1 MLTEQLVFKLVTN
14 GVEHDIDLEFETVQ
28 DPQPELLL
36 RAKLEFNQKRMF
48 NFIQEL
54 QQKSREERLAI
65 YQQIKQIDDDCE
77 QD

>member
-1 MLTEQLVFKLVTN
+1 MTN
-14 GVEHDIDLEFETVQ
+14 GVEHDIDLDFETVH
-28 DPQPELLL
+28 DPQPELIL

>member
-1 MLTEQLVFKLVTN
+1 MVTN

-28 DPQPELLL
+28 DPKPEMIL

-54 QQKSREERLAI
+54 QKKGREERMAI
-65 YQQIKQIDDDCE
+65 YQ
-77 QD
+77 